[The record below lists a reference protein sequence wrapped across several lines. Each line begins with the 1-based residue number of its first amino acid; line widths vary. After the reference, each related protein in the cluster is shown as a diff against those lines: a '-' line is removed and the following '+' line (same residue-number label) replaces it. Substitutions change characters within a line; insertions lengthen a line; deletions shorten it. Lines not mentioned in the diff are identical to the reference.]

1 MTTHRHP
8 KYITDLKQIWF
19 NFKWIYP
26 NSFSLILKKW
36 QISVICILALFSAF
50 YLDDAIQNIVLSL
63 ASPFWDAVFSFGR
76 WYGNGAP
83 TLYLF
88 LTLYILGYF
97 FNKQKIRE
105 TGLMIGEAYI
115 FAGIITLIF
124 KSVFGRFRPYT
135 NHGDL
140 AFYGFDISENAHF
153 SFSSGHA
160 NVAFALSMI
169 LASTTK
175 NKYLKILYYIPAVIT
190 CFSRIYHNQHW
201 FSDVFA
207 GAMIAILIS
216 FTLIELH
223 RLRYHKVSTTI

>member
-1 MTTHRHP
+1 LTPGRHK
-8 KYITDLKQIWF
+8 KYKTDLKQFWF
-19 NFKWIYP
+19 NLKWIYP
-26 NSFSLILKKW
+26 NSFSLLVKKW
-36 QISVICILALFSAF
+36 QISTLCILALFSAF
-50 YLDDAIQNIVLSL
+50 YLDEAVRDIVISI
-63 ASPFWDAVFSFGR
+63 ASPFWDTVFSFGR

-88 LTLYILGYF
+88 LSLYILGYF

-105 TGLMIGEAYI
+105 TGLMIGEAYA
-115 FAGIITLIF
+115 FAGLVTLIF

-140 AFYGFDISENAHF
+140 AFYGFDWSDNAHF

-160 NVAFALSMI
+160 NVAFALSMV

-201 FSDVFA
+201 FSDVLA
-207 GAMIAILIS
+207 GAMIAILVS
-216 FTLIELH
+216 SALIELH
-223 RLRYHKVSTTI
+223 RLRYKKVSTTV